1 LGFKLNVMALTPS
14 TMPALGTQAPSFSL
28 PDIISGKTV
37 SLDAV
42 MGDKGVLV
50 MFICGHCPFV
60 VHVQSQLAQ
69 LGKDYQDSGLGIA
82 AICSNDEGVSPRDSL
97 ANLKAQA
104 EQQGFVFPYLKD
116 DSQDVAKA
124 YDAACTPSAIANT
137 QARNTFAYSAACAPR
152 GCRVPCWGAW
162 FGRSEPSLP
171 ARPWPSQASVTPLYS
186 VTAVTSRGKFGA
198 TPDRYARIRTRSG
211 ATASR

>member
-124 YDAACTPSAIANT
+124 YDAACTPDFFLYDAGGKLV
-137 QARNTFAYSAACAPR
+137 YR
-152 GCRVPCWGAW
+152 GQ
-162 FGRSEPSLP
+162 L
-171 ARPWPSQASVTPLYS
+171 
-186 VTAVTSRGKFGA
+186 
-198 TPDRYARIRTRSG
+198 D
-211 ATASR
+211 ASRPGNDVPVDGKDLRAAMDALIAGTAISDEQTPAVGCNIKWRDS